1 MGHPIGNEHRAD
13 RVMKNR
19 VSKITHGMSSAK
31 AEGAPVARR
40 AAGGAVKAAPQ
51 RADGG
56 AVKPRADKVSR
67 AKGGRVKS
75 AKTNVNVI
83 IAPGGQKPPMAGVG
97 MLPPAAPPMPPKPP
111 MPLANPP
118 MAMGPAPGMGGM
130 PPRSD
135 GGRAYKK
142 GGAVKGKMSGEKKHG
157 KKAKPF
163 KMRASGGAV
172 DDAGIK
178 GKTGIGDR
186 TQIQHS
192 GNKSDTQNIGRGPVI
207 TRATGGPIYS
217 NGKAG
222 AQMAWL
228 KGKGAGGGKA
238 RLAKAARKGGHE
250 PWTKDAAT

>member
-1 MGHPIGNEHRAD
+1 MAHPIGNEFRSD
-13 RVMKNR
+13 KVVKNR

-31 AEGAPVARR
+31 AEGMPVARK
-40 AAGGAVKAAPQ
+40 AAGGAVKGVAQ

-75 AKTNVNVI
+75 GKTNINI
-83 IAPGGQKPPMAGVG
+83 IVAPGGQKPPMAGVG
-97 MLPPAAPPMPPKPP
+97 MPPMPPAPPPMPPKPP
-111 MPLANPP
+111 MAAAPP
-118 MAMGPAPGMGGM
+118 VPMGPSPGAGGIPM
-130 PPRSD
+130 HAD

-142 GGAVKGKMSGEKKHG
+142 GGAVKMKMSGEKKHG

-172 DDAGIK
+172 DDAGVK

-186 TQIQHS
+186 TPIQHS

-207 TRATGGPIYS
+207 TKATGGPVYS

-222 AQMAWL
+222 KQMAWL
-228 KGKGAGGGKA
+228 KGVGAGGGEG
-238 RLAKAARKGGHE
+238 RLKKAAHAK
-250 PWTKDAAT
+250 